1 VKFLTTSDTIS
12 EIRNLLNGGGVVRV
26 AVSYWG
32 DGAVDSLGITRNQDL
47 TIVCDVL
54 SGGCNPAEIRKL
66 LGVLGD
72 KRVLTYDRL
81 HAKVWLAAGS
91 AIVGSSNASSN
102 GLGFEGEEAASLVEA
117 NLVVDDRNAL
127 AAMKKWWT
135 EGILTGARAIT
146 ESDLR
151 RARKLRE
158 RHRAI
163 RPLSRDRDLLTGLR
177 TEPQSYRDRN
187 LYVWVWEH
195 EELDD
200 VAQKALEEAKD
211 NLGDDILCWQDVD
224 EPPPPG
230 SVVIEFNSEFSP
242 PAFTGIYRI
251 LVDQPVYKTDQCTL
265 LLCRQVHAFEGMSLG
280 HRATWRAAAQRHW
293 KRTTGTLGRRMTSP
307 VSSHH
312 CAPEPRRVFRRL
324 FGLSHAAMAHSSAW
338 A

>member
-1 VKFLTTSDTIS
+1 MKFLTTSDTIS

-146 ESDLR
+146 
-151 RARKLRE
+151 AV
-158 RHRAI
+158 
-163 RPLSRDRDLLTGLR
+163 RPTPG
-177 TEPQSYRDRN
+177 
-187 LYVWVWEH
+187 
-195 EELDD
+195 
-200 VAQKALEEAKD
+200 EEA
-211 NLGDDILCWQDVD
+211 
-224 EPPPPG
+224 
-230 SVVIEFNSEFSP
+230 
-242 PAFTGIYRI
+242 A
-251 LVDQPVYKTDQCTL
+251 
-265 LLCRQVHAFEGMSLG
+265 
-280 HRATWRAAAQRHW
+280 RAAPRYTPTEQGPRPVDRPAH
-293 KRTTGTLGRRMTSP
+293 RTAILQG
-307 VSSHH
+307 
-312 CAPEPRRVFRRL
+312 
-324 FGLSHAAMAHSSAW
+324 
-338 A
+338 